1 MGNSNFIFA
10 QKITGDGNVVK
21 EIRSISAFDK
31 IEAGGVINV
40 VLIQGN
46 GESLIVEAD
55 KNLIPLV
62 QTKVEGSTLYIST
75 KEKTEIE
82 ESTKMN
88 VYITFGNLKEIVLTG
103 VGNVNTENPIKSENL
118 TVKNNSVGNMNLKL
132 DCVNLK
138 IENNSVGNTT
148 LTGNADN
155 AEINLNSVG
164 NLKAFDLIVRVLK
177 IDNNSIGNAEVNSE
191 KEIYISQNGMGNI
204 SYKGNAVVKKLENN
218 GTGNVKKD

>member
-1 MGNSNFIFA
+1 MKNLKLFLIILTGVITMSIPDLIFA

-21 EIRSISAFDK
+21 EIRSISSFDK
-31 IEAGGVINV
+31 IETGGVINV

-46 GESLIVEAD
+46 GESLIVESD

-62 QTKVEGSTLYIST
+62 QTKVEGSTLFIST

-132 DCVNLK
+132 DCVNL
-138 IENNSVGNTT
+138 
-148 LTGNADN
+148 
-155 AEINLNSVG
+155 
-164 NLKAFDLIVRVLK
+164 
-177 IDNNSIGNAEVNSE
+177 
-191 KEIYISQNGMGNI
+191 
-204 SYKGNAVVKKLENN
+204 
-218 GTGNVKKD
+218 

>member
-88 VYITFGNLKEIVLTG
+88 VYITFGNLKEIVLSG
-103 VGNVNTENPIKSENL
+103 VGNVNTENPVKSENL
-118 TVKNNSVGNMNLKL
+118 SVKNNSVGNMDLKL
-132 DCVNLK
+132 ECGNIK

-148 LTGNADN
+148 LSGNADK
-155 AEINLNSVG
+155 AEISLNSVG
-164 NLKAFDLIVRVLK
+164 NLEAFDLRVQVLI
-177 IDNNSIGNAEVNSE
+177 IDNNSVGNAEVNSE
-191 KEIYISQNGMGNI
+191 KEIYITQNGMGNI
-204 SYKGNAVVKKLENN
+204 SYRGNAVVKKLVNN
-218 GTGNVKKD
+218 GVGKVKKD